1 MESGIKLTDSDLQSF
16 AVFLLDFLKFLL
28 IDISP
33 IKLLNNDF
41 VVLEIT
47 TNDLKLSFS
56 QFLSFVVGFEVL
68 ALW

>member
-16 AVFLLDFLKFLL
+16 AVFLFDFLKFLL
-28 IDISP
+28 IDVSP

>member
-1 MESGIKLTDSDLQSF
+1 MESGIILTDSDLQSF

-41 VVLEIT
+41 VVLEIAA
-47 TNDLKLSFS
+47 NDLKLPFS

>member
-28 IDISP
+28 IDVSP

-41 VVLEIT
+41 VVLEIAA
-47 TNDLKLSFS
+47 NDLKLSFS